1 MSDSSAKGDAGA
13 IVQDQQM
20 KETAAYLMRG
30 RAFAD
35 LTPEDLEQRWIAA
48 FRAFT
53 AAGRPVDTDFDDV
66 RAEYA
71 LRELEL
77 PMEKLAEEWK
87 AFLARIEAVEIPGK
101 KDAH

>member
-1 MSDSSAKGDAGA
+1 MSEKSTPGGAGA

-20 KETAAYLMRG
+20 RETAAYLMRG

-35 LTPEDLEQRWIAA
+35 LTVEDLEERWVAA

-53 AAGRPVDTDFDDV
+53 AAGRPVDTDFDDI

-87 AFLARIEAVEIPGK
+87 AFLAKIAAVEIPGK
-101 KDAH
+101 GGGH

>member
-1 MSDSSAKGDAGA
+1 MSEKSANGDAGA
-13 IVQDQQM
+13 VIQDQQM

-35 LTPEDLEQRWIAA
+35 LTVEDLEQRWVEA

-77 PMEKLAEEWK
+77 PMEKLAAEWR
-87 AFLARIEAVEIPGK
+87 AFLAKIEAVEIPGR
-101 KDAH
+101 KDPH

>member
-1 MSDSSAKGDAGA
+1 MSDTTGKGDAGA

-35 LTPEDLEQRWIAA
+35 LTVEALEQRWIAA
-48 FRAFT
+48 FRAFA
-53 AAGRPVDTDFDDV
+53 AAGRPVDSDFDDI

-87 AFLARIEAVEIPGK
+87 AFLAKISAVEIPGK
-101 KDAH
+101 KDTH